1 MARILIVDDSIL
13 MRRNLRTLL
22 TEAGHEVVAEA
33 SNGMEGYKEYDKH
46 RPDLVTMDITMPVMS
61 GIDSLKRILA
71 TYPDANV
78 IMISALDQR
87 NMVFEAIQ
95 SGARHYILKPITMEK
110 ILKTIHDVLKEAG
123 LLRADAVPEGAEA
136 AAAAGAG
143 KGKNAAFSIENK
155 NGVFIISLLPHI
167 QEEGLQSVRTAVQG
181 FLFMKPLRVI
191 FHFDGVEAMTD
202 ARLGVIK
209 TCMRNIQ
216 AADGSVRVV
225 TTDIGF
231 MKRLRE
237 DDEELFSRIYTD
249 MDQIIL

>member
-13 MRRNLRTLL
+13 MRRNLRSLL

-33 SNGMEGYKEYDKH
+33 SNGMEAYKEYDKH

-71 TYPDANV
+71 TYPGANV

-95 SGARHYILKPITMEK
+95 SGAKHYILKPITMEK
-110 ILKTIHDVLKEAG
+110 ILKTINDVLKEAG
-123 LLRADAVPEGAEA
+123 LMRADSAPEGAGGQEA
-136 AAAAGAG
+136 AGSSGSGAP
-143 KGKNAAFSIENK
+143 FSIENR
-155 NGVFIISLLPHI
+155 NGVFIISIRQHI
-167 QEEGLQSVRTAVQG
+167 QEEGLQSIQTAVQG
-181 FLFMKPLRVI
+181 FLFIKPLRVI
-191 FHFDGVEAMTD
+191 FHFDGVESMSD
-202 ARLGVIK
+202 SRLGMIK
-209 TCMRNIQ
+209 SCMRNIQ
-216 AADGSVRVV
+216 AADGTVRVV
-225 TTDIGF
+225 TADIGF

-237 DDEELFSRIYTD
+237 NDEGLFSRISTD